1 MDNGS
6 LPKIRTKFLR
16 KLLSA
21 ARATICCAVM
31 PPLDDANYDET
42 ECDIASRLFA
52 QHYDALA
59 RLARGRRRRSNVADT
74 MMTED
79 ILHESFLKL
88 GQDKT
93 WKDDKHF
100 LCAASLAIRHVIV
113 DHARRKLTAKRQHE
127 RVDDPEAAEQI
138 EEYGES
144 PEELVAIGE
153 LMTQLESARPRWAR
167 IVDARYFA
175 GMTEEETA
183 EMLEVSD
190 RTVRRDWTDARAWL
204 AERVG

>member
-1 MDNGS
+1 MTPDN
-6 LPKIRTKFLR
+6 
-16 KLLSA
+16 
-21 ARATICCAVM
+21 
-31 PPLDDANYDET
+31 DDARYDQT
-42 ECDIASRLFA
+42 ERDIASRLFA
-52 QHYDALA
+52 QHYDDLA
-59 RLARGRRRRSNVADT
+59 KLARGRRRRSNAADT

-88 GQDKT
+88 GQEKIWRDE
-93 WKDDKHF
+93 KHF

-113 DHARRKLTAKRQHE
+113 DYARRKLTAKRQHE
-127 RVDDPEAAEQI
+127 RVDDAEAVEQL

-153 LMTQLESARPRWAR
+153 LMEQLEAARPRWAK

-183 EMLEVSD
+183 AMLDISD
-190 RTVRRDWTDARAWL
+190 RTVRRDWTDAREWL
-204 AERVG
+204 AKRVG

>member
-1 MDNGS
+1 
-6 LPKIRTKFLR
+6 
-16 KLLSA
+16 
-21 ARATICCAVM
+21 
-31 PPLDDANYDET
+31 
-42 ECDIASRLFA
+42 
-52 QHYDALA
+52 
-59 RLARGRRRRSNVADT
+59 
-74 MMTED
+74 
-79 ILHESFLKL
+79 
-88 GQDKT
+88 
-93 WKDDKHF
+93 
-100 LCAASLAIRHVIV
+100 VIV

>member
-1 MDNGS
+1 M
-6 LPKIRTKFLR
+6 KIIEP
-16 KLLSA
+16 A
-21 ARATICCAVM
+21 ALGDTIGCMTGDTHHAQ
-31 PPLDDANYDET
+31 YDPVER
-42 ECDIASRLFA
+42 DVAAALFA
-52 QHYDALA
+52 QHYEALA
-59 RLARGRRRRSNVADT
+59 NLARSRRRRSNAADT

-93 WKDDKHF
+93 WRDDKHF

-113 DHARRKLTAKRQHE
+113 DYARRNLTAKRKHVRE
-127 RVDDPEAAEQI
+127 DNEARIGSIA
-138 EEYGES
+138 EYGEN
-144 PEELVAIGE
+144 PEQLVGLGL
-153 LMTQLESARPRWAR
+153 LMERLEQERPRWAR

-183 EMLEVSD
+183 DMLGVSD

-204 AERVG
+204 FERMD